1 MAPCFTTSRSFYFI
15 TKGKITKDKGGR
27 NVERNTRYVYGSA
40 APKIPVEHQSHTENK
55 VVRRVSS
62 KPLPSGSSIPKV
74 QMIFCIVFMVAVSF
88 VILYRYSLISELNYR
103 MSKLTEE
110 YNRLRDENR
119 ALNVEIETS
128 INLDYVKEF
137 AETRL
142 NMHKP
147 DSYQIV
153 TVSVPKSDY
162 SVVVD
167 QSYIDSA
174 TENTSLIG
182 NIVKLF
188 KAILQ

>member
-1 MAPCFTTSRSFYFI
+1 
-15 TKGKITKDKGGR
+15 
-27 NVERNTRYVYGSA
+27 
-40 APKIPVEHQSHTENK
+40 
-55 VVRRVSS
+55 
-62 KPLPSGSSIPKV
+62 
-74 QMIFCIVFMVAVSF
+74 
-88 VILYRYSLISELNYR
+88 

>member
-1 MAPCFTTSRSFYFI
+1 MERSN
-15 TKGKITKDKGGR
+15 G
-27 NVERNTRYVYGSA
+27 YVYGSA
-40 APKIPVEHQSHTENK
+40 APKMPVEPQRRAGK
-55 VVRRVSS
+55 RVVRKVYS
-62 KPLPSGSSIPKV
+62 KPLPSRSSIPKV

-88 VILYRYSLISELNYR
+88 LILYRYAAISELNYR
-103 MSKLTEE
+103 MGQLTEE

-167 QSYIDSA
+167 QSYIDDA